1 MIKKLFQ
8 KGHKKPKRG
17 KCAKTGQQVAVP
29 DNDFVLADGIVCTNC
44 GSYMVSQYNDGSCI
58 CQECGCI
65 F

>member
-1 MIKKLFQ
+1 MIKKLQ
-8 KGHKKPKRG
+8 KNQEKPKR
-17 KCAKTGQQVAVP
+17 AKLTKIARQNGVP

-44 GSYMVSQYNDGSCI
+44 GCYMVSQYNDDSCI